1 MLVAPSGREAM
12 AMDASI
18 SHVMHHPLGVF
29 AILVV
34 ISAAVP
40 PLIRRVGLPDLVGL
54 LAAGVLVGPNA
65 LNWVDSGSE
74 TVRLLSDLG
83 AVYLLFTMGLEIDLE
98 EFNRVKRRSFVFGL
112 LILLIGVGTGV
123 TIGLLAGFASVSCLL
138 LGALMA
144 THTPLGY
151 PIVRSYGAQK
161 DESVVVSVGSTIFT
175 DIVALLLLAVGLGLG
190 KGNLSGAGFGL
201 LLLKIGLFAV
211 LVVIGIRWLGR
222 QLVLRGINDENR
234 MVLAVLVALFLASLG
249 AEFAGVEKIVGAFL
263 AGLAVNSVL
272 PEGRVKE
279 QVIFIGG
286 VLFIPI
292 FFIDLGLLLDV
303 GSLGASLGKFQ
314 FTGLMLGGAIAGK
327 GLASWITGA
336 LFGYRR
342 PQILMMWSL
351 TMPKVAATLATAFIG
366 YQAGLLNQTVL
377 NAVLAVMVVTATL
390 GPILTERSVIGLTK
404 SQQGMV
410 PTSFGEETAEQDGVS
425 EVVQRPLRIVVPVAN
440 PGNEQGLLGM
450 AARLLRGSAGGDGLL
465 LPLAMVNPSLEE
477 LRGDL
482 NRAVAS
488 ARGRLAAAEAI
499 GSALA
504 VPTRTLLRL
513 DEDVAGGMSRTALE
527 QAADLLLIG
536 AGRSGQL
543 RAWLMGDL
551 VDGVCRTA
559 HCPVV
564 VVNLGRN
571 SPDELGRI
579 LVPIKDLSASAR
591 EQFELALR
599 VIQSAPEQQRTRIT
613 LLHVHDPRFSGQDRR
628 WMEEQ
633 LIRWRPAGIPAER
646 FHIVIVRGPGID
658 GAIHRLSREHELVI
672 LRTQRR
678 RVAGLPIPG
687 SDRTSKLIS
696 QLPCASMV
704 ISDPLV

>member
-1 MLVAPSGREAM
+1 M
-12 AMDASI
+12 AMEASV

-29 AILVV
+29 ALLVA

-40 PLIRRVGLPDLVGL
+40 PLVRRVGLPDLVGL
-54 LAAGVLVGPNA
+54 LLAGVLIGPHA
-65 LNWVDSGSE
+65 LQWVETDSE

-98 EFNRVKRRSFVFGL
+98 EFNRVKRRSLIYGV
-112 LILLIGVGTGV
+112 LILVIGVATGV
-123 TIGLLAGFASVSCLL
+123 SIGWMAGFASVSCLL

-190 KGNLSGAGFGL
+190 KGDLSGLGITW
-201 LLLKIGLFAV
+201 LLLKIAFFAV
-211 LVVIGIRWLGR
+211 VVVVGIRWLGKR
-222 QLVLRGINDENR
+222 LVMRGINDENR

-249 AEFAGVEKIVGAFL
+249 AELAGVEKIVGAFL

-279 QVIFIGG
+279 QVIFVGG

-303 GSLGASLGKFQ
+303 GSLGQSLSKFQ
-314 FTGLMLGGAIAGK
+314 FTALMLVGAIGGK
-327 GLASWITGA
+327 GLASWISGA
-336 LFGYRR
+336 MFGYRR

-366 YQAGLLNQTVL
+366 FQAGLLNQMVL

-390 GPILTERSVIGLTK
+390 GPILTERSVTKLTEA
-404 SQQGMV
+404 QQGMV
-410 PTSFGEETAEQDGVS
+410 PPSFGEEQELNDGIS

-440 PGNEQGLLGM
+440 PGTEEGLLSI
-450 AARLLRGSAGGDGLL
+450 ASRLVQGSAGGEGLL

-477 LRGDL
+477 VRGGL
-482 NRAVAS
+482 NRAVAA
-488 ARGRLAAAEAI
+488 ARSRLGQAEQIGR
-499 GSALA
+499 ALQ
-504 VPTRTLLRL
+504 VSTRTLLRL
-513 DEDVAGGMSRTALE
+513 DEDIAGGMSRTAIE

-536 AGRSGQL
+536 ASRTDQL
-543 RAWLMGDL
+543 RAWLMGDI

-564 VVNLGRN
+564 VVDLGRHRGTALN
-571 SPDELGRI
+571 RI

-599 VIQSAPEQQRTRIT
+599 VLNSAPQDQRTRIT
-613 LLHVHDPRFSGQDRR
+613 LLHVHDPRFSTQDRQ
-628 WMEEQ
+628 WMKEQ
-633 LIRWRPAGIPAER
+633 LIRWRPAGIPSER
-646 FHIVIVRGPGID
+646 FHMVIVRGPGID
-658 GAIHRLSREHELVI
+658 GSIHRLSRDHDLVI

>member
-1 MLVAPSGREAM
+1 M
-12 AMDASI
+12 AMQASVEHI
-18 SHVMHHPLGVF
+18 FHHPLGVF
-29 AILVV
+29 ALLVA

-54 LAAGVLVGPNA
+54 LAAGILVGPHA
-65 LNWVDSGSE
+65 LGWVDSGSE

-98 EFNRVKRRSFVFGL
+98 EFNRVKRRSFIYGL
-112 LILLIGVGTGV
+112 LILLIGIGTGV

-161 DESVVVSVGSTIFT
+161 DEAVVVSVGSTIFT

-190 KGNLSGAGFGL
+190 QGNLSGMDLTL
-201 LLLKIGLFAV
+201 LLLRIGGFAL
-211 LVVIGIRWLGR
+211 LVVVAIRWLGR
-222 QLVLRGINDENR
+222 RLILRGINDENR
-234 MVLAVLVALFLASLG
+234 MVLAVMVALFLASLG
-249 AEFAGVEKIVGAFL
+249 AELAGVEKIVGAFL

-279 QVIFIGG
+279 QVIFLGG

-292 FFIDLGLLLDV
+292 FFIDLGLLLDL
-303 GSLGASLGKFQ
+303 GSLGESFSDFR
-314 FTGLMLGGAIAGK
+314 FTALMLVGAIGGK
-327 GLASWITGA
+327 GLASWMSGT

-366 YQAGLLNQTVL
+366 FQAGLLNQTVL
-377 NAVLAVMVVTATL
+377 NSVLAVMVVTATL
-390 GPILTERSVIGLTK
+390 GPILTERSVKRLMETPV
-404 SQQGMV
+404 GMV
-410 PTSFGEETAEQDGVS
+410 PISFGEEAAVLDGVS

-440 PGNEQGLLGM
+440 PSTEQGLLGI
-450 AARLLRGSAGGDGLL
+450 ASRLVRGSAGGEGLL

-477 LRGDL
+477 LRGGL
-482 NRAVAS
+482 SRAVAA
-488 ARGRLAAAEAI
+488 ARGRLAIAEAMAKDL
-499 GSALA
+499 S

-513 DEDVAGGMSRTALE
+513 DEDIPGGMSRTALE
-527 QAADLLLIG
+527 QGADLLLIG
-536 AGRSGQL
+536 AGRSDQL
-543 RAWLMGDL
+543 RAWLMGDI

-564 VVNLGRN
+564 VVNLGRELDQ
-571 SPDELGRI
+571 PLGRI

-599 VIQSAPEQQRTRIT
+599 VINSAPNLQRTRIT
-613 LLHVHDPRFSGQDRR
+613 LLHVHDPRSDHQDRT

-633 LIRWRPAGIPAER
+633 LIRWRPAAIPAER
-646 FHIVIVRGPGID
+646 FHTVLVRGPGID
-658 GAIHRLSREHELVI
+658 GAIHRLSREHDLVI

-687 SDRTSKLIS
+687 SDRTSKLIK

-704 ISDPLV
+704 ISDPVA

>member
-1 MLVAPSGREAM
+1 M
-12 AMDASI
+12 AMEASV

-29 AILVV
+29 ALLVA

-40 PLIRRVGLPDLVGL
+40 PLIRRLGLPDLVGL
-54 LAAGVLVGPNA
+54 LLAGVLIGPHA
-65 LNWVDSGSE
+65 LQWVDTDSE

-98 EFNRVKRRSFVFGL
+98 EFNRVKRRSFIYGL
-112 LILLIGVGTGV
+112 LILLIGVATGV
-123 TIGLLAGFASVSCLL
+123 SIGWMAGFAGVSCLL

-161 DESVVVSVGSTIFT
+161 DEAVVVSVGSTIFT

-190 KGNLSGAGFGL
+190 KGDLSGAGLTWL
-201 LLLKIGLFAV
+201 LVKIGLFALMVV
-211 LVVIGIRWLGR
+211 LGIRWLGQR
-222 QLVLRGINDENR
+222 LVIRGINDENR

-249 AEFAGVEKIVGAFL
+249 AELAGVEKIVGAFL

-279 QVIFIGG
+279 QVIFIGS

-303 GSLGASLGKFQ
+303 GSLGESLSNYQ
-314 FTGLMLGGAIAGK
+314 FTGLMLVGAIGGK
-327 GLASWITGA
+327 GLASWISGS

-342 PQILMMWSL
+342 SQILMMWSL

-366 YQAGLLNQTVL
+366 FQAGLLNQMVL

-390 GPILTERSVIGLTK
+390 GPILTERSVTRLTEDR
-404 SQQGMV
+404 QGMV
-410 PTSFGEETAEQDGVS
+410 PTSFGEEAATADGVS
-425 EVVQRPLRIVVPVAN
+425 EVVQRPLRIVVPIAN
-440 PGNEQGLLGM
+440 PGNEGGLLNI
-450 AARLLRGSAGGDGLL
+450 ASRLLRGSAGGEGLL

-477 LRGDL
+477 VRGGL
-482 NRAVAS
+482 NRAVVA
-488 ARGRLAAAEAI
+488 ARGRLAAAAAI
-499 GSALA
+499 GSSLQ

-513 DEDVAGGMSRTALE
+513 DEDIAGGMSRTALE
-527 QAADLLLIG
+527 QSADLLLIG
-536 AGRSGQL
+536 AGRADQL
-543 RAWLMGDL
+543 RAWFLGDI

-564 VVNLGRN
+564 VVNLGRQRVTAL
-571 SPDELGRI
+571 SRI

-599 VIQSAPEQQRTRIT
+599 VINTAALEERTRIT

-633 LIRWRPAGIPAER
+633 LIRWRPQGIPAER

-658 GAIHRLSREHELVI
+658 VAIHRLSREHDLVI

-696 QLPCASMV
+696 QLPCAAMV

>member
-1 MLVAPSGREAM
+1 M
-12 AMDASI
+12 AMEASV

-29 AILVV
+29 ALLVA

-40 PLIRRVGLPDLVGL
+40 PLVRRVGLPDLVGL
-54 LAAGVLVGPNA
+54 WLAGVVIGPHA
-65 LNWVDSGSE
+65 LQWVETDSE

-98 EFNRVKRRSFVFGL
+98 EFNRVKRRSLIYGV
-112 LILLIGVGTGV
+112 LILVIGVATGV
-123 TIGLLAGFASVSCLL
+123 SIGWMAGFASVSCLL
-138 LGALMA
+138 LGALLA

-190 KGNLSGAGFGL
+190 KGDLSGLGIAW
-201 LLLKIGLFAV
+201 LLLKIALFAV
-211 LVVIGIRWLGR
+211 VVVVGIRWLGKR
-222 QLVLRGINDENR
+222 LVMRGINDENR

-249 AEFAGVEKIVGAFL
+249 AELAGVEKIVGAFL

-279 QVIFIGG
+279 QVIFVGG

-303 GSLGASLGKFQ
+303 GSLGQSLSKFQ
-314 FTGLMLGGAIAGK
+314 FTALMLVGAIGGK
-327 GLASWITGA
+327 GLASWISGA
-336 LFGYRR
+336 MFGYRR

-366 YQAGLLNQTVL
+366 FQAGLLNQMVL

-390 GPILTERSVIGLTK
+390 GPILTERSVTKLTEA
-404 SQQGMV
+404 QQGMV
-410 PTSFGEETAEQDGVS
+410 PPSFGEEQELHDGIS

-440 PGNEQGLLGM
+440 PGTEEGLLSI
-450 AARLLRGSAGGDGLL
+450 ASRLVQGSAGGEGLL

-477 LRGDL
+477 VRGGL
-482 NRAVAS
+482 NRAVAA
-488 ARGRLAAAEAI
+488 ARSRLGQAEQIGR
-499 GSALA
+499 ALQ
-504 VPTRTLLRL
+504 VSTRTLLRL
-513 DEDVAGGMSRTALE
+513 DEDIAGGMSRTAIE

-536 AGRSGQL
+536 ASRTDQL
-543 RAWLMGDL
+543 RAWLMGDI

-564 VVNLGRN
+564 VVDLGRHKGTALN
-571 SPDELGRI
+571 RI

-599 VIQSAPEQQRTRIT
+599 VLNSAPQDQRTRIT
-613 LLHVHDPRFSGQDRR
+613 LLHVHDPRFSAQDRQ
-628 WMEEQ
+628 WMKEQ
-633 LIRWRPAGIPAER
+633 LIRWRPAGIPSER
-646 FHIVIVRGPGID
+646 FHMVIVRGPGID
-658 GAIHRLSREHELVI
+658 GSIHRLSRDHDLVI

>member
-1 MLVAPSGREAM
+1 M
-12 AMDASI
+12 AMEASV

-29 AILVV
+29 ALLVA

-40 PLIRRVGLPDLVGL
+40 PLVRRVGLPDLVGL
-54 LAAGVLVGPNA
+54 LLAGVLIGPHA
-65 LNWVDSGSE
+65 LQWVETDSE

-98 EFNRVKRRSFVFGL
+98 EFNRVKRRSLIYGV
-112 LILLIGVGTGV
+112 LILVIGVATGV
-123 TIGLLAGFASVSCLL
+123 SIGWMAGFASVSCLL

-175 DIVALLLLAVGLGLG
+175 DIVALLLLAVGLSLG
-190 KGNLSGAGFGL
+190 KGDLSGLGITW
-201 LLLKIGLFAV
+201 LLLKIALFAV
-211 LVVIGIRWLGR
+211 MVVVGIRWLGKR
-222 QLVLRGINDENR
+222 LVMRGINDENR

-249 AEFAGVEKIVGAFL
+249 AELAGVEKIVGAFL

-279 QVIFIGG
+279 QVIFVGG

-303 GSLGASLGKFQ
+303 GSLGQSLSKFQ
-314 FTGLMLGGAIAGK
+314 FTALMLVGAIGGK
-327 GLASWITGA
+327 GLASWISGA
-336 LFGYRR
+336 MFGYRR

-366 YQAGLLNQTVL
+366 FQAGLLNQMVL

-390 GPILTERSVIGLTK
+390 GPILTERSVTKLTEA
-404 SQQGMV
+404 QQGMV
-410 PTSFGEETAEQDGVS
+410 PPSFGEEQELNDGIS

-440 PGNEQGLLGM
+440 PGTEEGLLSI
-450 AARLLRGSAGGDGLL
+450 ASRLVQGSAGGEGLL

-477 LRGDL
+477 VRGGL
-482 NRAVAS
+482 NRAVAA
-488 ARGRLAAAEAI
+488 ARSRLGQAEQIGR
-499 GSALA
+499 ALQ
-504 VPTRTLLRL
+504 VSTRTLLRL
-513 DEDVAGGMSRTALE
+513 DEDIAGGMSRTAIE

-536 AGRSGQL
+536 ASRTDQL
-543 RAWLMGDL
+543 RAWLMGDI

-564 VVNLGRN
+564 VVDLGRHRGTALN
-571 SPDELGRI
+571 RI

-599 VIQSAPEQQRTRIT
+599 VLNSAPQDQRTRIT
-613 LLHVHDPRFSGQDRR
+613 LLHVHDPRFSAQDRQ
-628 WMEEQ
+628 WMKEQ
-633 LIRWRPAGIPAER
+633 LIRWRPAGIPSER
-646 FHIVIVRGPGID
+646 FHMVIVRGPGID
-658 GAIHRLSREHELVI
+658 GSIHRLSRDHDLVI

>member
-1 MLVAPSGREAM
+1 M
-12 AMDASI
+12 AMEASV

-29 AILVV
+29 ALLVA

-40 PLIRRVGLPDLVGL
+40 PLIRRLGLPDLVGL
-54 LAAGVLVGPNA
+54 LLAGVLIGPHA
-65 LNWVDSGSE
+65 LQWVDTDSE

-98 EFNRVKRRSFVFGL
+98 EFNRVKRRSFIYGL
-112 LILLIGVGTGV
+112 LILLIGVATGV
-123 TIGLLAGFASVSCLL
+123 SIGWMAGFAGVSCLL

-161 DESVVVSVGSTIFT
+161 DEAVVVSVGSTIFT

-190 KGNLSGAGFGL
+190 KGDLSGAGLTWL
-201 LLLKIGLFAV
+201 LVKIGLFALMVV
-211 LVVIGIRWLGR
+211 LGIRWLGQR
-222 QLVLRGINDENR
+222 LVIRGINDENR

-249 AEFAGVEKIVGAFL
+249 AELAGVEKIVGAFL

-279 QVIFIGG
+279 QVIFIGS

-303 GSLGASLGKFQ
+303 GSLGESLSNYQ
-314 FTGLMLGGAIAGK
+314 FTGLMLAGAIGGK
-327 GLASWITGA
+327 GLASWISGS

-342 PQILMMWSL
+342 SQILMMWSL

-366 YQAGLLNQTVL
+366 FQAGLLNQMVL

-390 GPILTERSVIGLTK
+390 GPILTERSVTRLTEDR
-404 SQQGMV
+404 QGMV
-410 PTSFGEETAEQDGVS
+410 PTSFGEEAATADGVS
-425 EVVQRPLRIVVPVAN
+425 EVVQRPLRIVVPIAN
-440 PGNEQGLLGM
+440 PGNEGGLLNI
-450 AARLLRGSAGGDGLL
+450 ASRLLRGSAGGEGLL

-477 LRGDL
+477 VRGGL
-482 NRAVAS
+482 NRAVVA
-488 ARGRLAAAEAI
+488 ARGRLAAAAAI
-499 GSALA
+499 GSSLQ

-513 DEDVAGGMSRTALE
+513 DEDIAGGMSRTALE
-527 QAADLLLIG
+527 QSADLLLIG
-536 AGRSGQL
+536 AGRADQL
-543 RAWLMGDL
+543 RAWFLGDI

-564 VVNLGRN
+564 VVNLGRQRVTAL
-571 SPDELGRI
+571 SRI

-599 VIQSAPEQQRTRIT
+599 VINTAALEERTRIT

-633 LIRWRPAGIPAER
+633 LIRWRPQGIPAER

-658 GAIHRLSREHELVI
+658 VAIHRLSREHDLVI

-696 QLPCASMV
+696 QLPCAAMV

>member
-1 MLVAPSGREAM
+1 M
-12 AMDASI
+12 AMEASV

-29 AILVV
+29 ALLVA

-40 PLIRRVGLPDLVGL
+40 PLIRRLGLPDLVGL
-54 LAAGVLVGPNA
+54 LLAGVLIGPHA
-65 LNWVDSGSE
+65 LQWVDTDSE

-98 EFNRVKRRSFVFGL
+98 EFNRVKRRSFIYGL
-112 LILLIGVGTGV
+112 LILRIGVATGV
-123 TIGLLAGFASVSCLL
+123 SIGWMAGFAGVSCLL

-144 THTPLGY
+144 THTRLGY

-161 DESVVVSVGSTIFT
+161 DEAVVVSVGSTIFT

-190 KGNLSGAGFGL
+190 KGDLSGAGLTWL
-201 LLLKIGLFAV
+201 LVKIGLFALMVV
-211 LVVIGIRWLGR
+211 LGIRWLGQR
-222 QLVLRGINDENR
+222 LVIRGINDENR

-249 AEFAGVEKIVGAFL
+249 AELAGVEKIVGAFL

-279 QVIFIGG
+279 QVIFIGS

-303 GSLGASLGKFQ
+303 GSLGESLSNYQ
-314 FTGLMLGGAIAGK
+314 FTGLMLVGAIGGK
-327 GLASWITGA
+327 GLASWISGA

-342 PQILMMWSL
+342 SQILMMWSL

-366 YQAGLLNQTVL
+366 FQAGLLNQMVL

-390 GPILTERSVIGLTK
+390 GPILTERSVTRLTEDR
-404 SQQGMV
+404 QGMV
-410 PTSFGEETAEQDGVS
+410 PTSFGEEAATADGVS
-425 EVVQRPLRIVVPVAN
+425 EVVQRPLRIVVPIAN
-440 PGNEQGLLGM
+440 PGNEGGLLNI
-450 AARLLRGSAGGDGLL
+450 ASRLLRGSAGGEGLL

-477 LRGDL
+477 VRGGL
-482 NRAVAS
+482 NRAVVA
-488 ARGRLAAAEAI
+488 ARGRLAAAAAI
-499 GSALA
+499 GSSLQ

-513 DEDVAGGMSRTALE
+513 DEDIAGGMSRTALE
-527 QAADLLLIG
+527 QSADLLLIG
-536 AGRSGQL
+536 SGRADQL
-543 RAWLMGDL
+543 RAWFLGDI

-564 VVNLGRN
+564 VVNLGRQRVTAL
-571 SPDELGRI
+571 SRI

-599 VIQSAPEQQRTRIT
+599 VINTAALEERTRIT

-633 LIRWRPAGIPAER
+633 LIRWRPQGIPAER

-658 GAIHRLSREHELVI
+658 VAIHRLSREHDLVI

-696 QLPCASMV
+696 QLPCAAMV

>member
-65 LNWVDSGSE
+65 LNWVDSSSE

-123 TIGLLAGFASVSCLL
+123 TIGLLNGFASVSCLL

-190 KGNLSGAGFGL
+190 NGNLSGAGFGL

-249 AEFAGVEKIVGAFL
+249 AELAGVEKIVGAFL

>member
-65 LNWVDSGSE
+65 LNWVDSSSE

-123 TIGLLAGFASVSCLL
+123 TIGLLNGFASVSCLL

-190 KGNLSGAGFGL
+190 NGNLSGAGFGL

-211 LVVIGIRWLGR
+211 LVVVGIRWLGR

-249 AEFAGVEKIVGAFL
+249 AELAGVEKIVGAFL

>member
-65 LNWVDSGSE
+65 LNWVDSSSE

-123 TIGLLAGFASVSCLL
+123 TIGLLNGFASVSCLL

-190 KGNLSGAGFGL
+190 QGNLSGAGFGL

-404 SQQGMV
+404 TQQGMV

-488 ARGRLAAAEAI
+488 ARGRLAAAAAI
-499 GSALA
+499 GSELA

>member
-1 MLVAPSGREAM
+1 M
-12 AMDASI
+12 AMQASVE
-18 SHVMHHPLGVF
+18 HVFHHPLGVF
-29 AILVV
+29 ALLVA

-54 LAAGVLVGPNA
+54 LAAGILVGPHA
-65 LNWVDSGSE
+65 LGWVDSGSE
-74 TVRLLSDLG
+74 TVRLMSDLG

-98 EFNRVKRRSFVFGL
+98 EFNRVKRRSFIYGL
-112 LILLIGVGTGV
+112 LILLIGIGTGV

-161 DESVVVSVGSTIFT
+161 DEAVVVSVGSTIFT

-190 KGNLSGAGFGL
+190 QGNLSGMDLSL
-201 LLLKIGLFAV
+201 LLLRIGGFAL
-211 LVVIGIRWLGR
+211 LVVVAIRWLGR
-222 QLVLRGINDENR
+222 RLLLRGINDENR
-234 MVLAVLVALFLASLG
+234 MVLAVMVALFLASLG
-249 AEFAGVEKIVGAFL
+249 AELAGVEKIVGAFL

-279 QVIFIGG
+279 QVIFLGG

-292 FFIDLGLLLDV
+292 FFIDLGLLLDL
-303 GSLGASLGKFQ
+303 GSLGESLSDFR
-314 FTGLMLGGAIAGK
+314 FTALMLGGAIGGK
-327 GLASWITGA
+327 GLASWISGK

-377 NAVLAVMVVTATL
+377 NSVLAVMVVTATL
-390 GPILTERSVIGLTK
+390 GPILTERSVKQLMDAPL
-404 SQQGMV
+404 GMV
-410 PTSFGEETAEQDGVS
+410 PTSFGEEAAVLDGVS

-440 PGNEQGLLGM
+440 PGTEQGLLAM
-450 AARLLRGSAGGDGLL
+450 AARLVRGSAGGEGLL
-465 LPLAMVNPSLEE
+465 LPLALVNPSLEE
-477 LRGDL
+477 LRGGL
-482 NRAVAS
+482 TRAVAA
-488 ARGRLAAAEAI
+488 ARGRLATAEAI
-499 GSALA
+499 GTELA

-513 DEDVAGGMSRTALE
+513 DEDIPGGMSRSALE
-527 QAADLLLIG
+527 QGADLLLIG
-536 AGRSGQL
+536 AGRTDQL
-543 RAWLMGDL
+543 RAWLMGDI

-564 VVNLGRN
+564 VVNVGRE
-571 SPDELGRI
+571 SEQPLGRI

-599 VIQSAPEQQRTRIT
+599 VIHSAPNSHRTRIT
-613 LLHVHDPRFSGQDRR
+613 LLHVHDPRSDHQDRT

-633 LIRWRPAGIPAER
+633 LIRWRPAAIPAER
-646 FHIVIVRGPGID
+646 FHTVLVRGPGID
-658 GAIHRLSREHELVI
+658 GAIHRLSREHDLVI

-704 ISDPLV
+704 ISDPVT

>member
-1 MLVAPSGREAM
+1 MEA
-12 AMDASI
+12 SV

-29 AILVV
+29 ALLVA

-40 PLIRRVGLPDLVGL
+40 PLVRRVGLPDLVGL
-54 LAAGVLVGPNA
+54 LLAGVVIGPHA
-65 LNWVDSGSE
+65 LQWVETDSE

-98 EFNRVKRRSFVFGL
+98 EFNRVKRRSLIYGV
-112 LILLIGVGTGV
+112 LILVIGVATGV
-123 TIGLLAGFASVSCLL
+123 SIGWMAGFASVSCLL

-190 KGNLSGAGFGL
+190 KGDLSGLGITW
-201 LLLKIGLFAV
+201 LLLKIAFFAV
-211 LVVIGIRWLGR
+211 VVVVGIRWLGKR
-222 QLVLRGINDENR
+222 LVMRGINDENR

-249 AEFAGVEKIVGAFL
+249 AELAGVEKIVGAFL

-279 QVIFIGG
+279 QVIFVGG

-303 GSLGASLGKFQ
+303 GSLGQSLSKFQ
-314 FTGLMLGGAIAGK
+314 FTALMLVGAIGGK
-327 GLASWITGA
+327 GLASWISGA
-336 LFGYRR
+336 MFGYRR

-366 YQAGLLNQTVL
+366 FQAGLLNQMVL

-390 GPILTERSVIGLTK
+390 GPILTERSVTKLTEA
-404 SQQGMV
+404 QQGMV
-410 PTSFGEETAEQDGVS
+410 PPSFGEEQELNDGIS

-440 PGNEQGLLGM
+440 PGTEEGLLSI
-450 AARLLRGSAGGDGLL
+450 ASRLVQGSAGGEGLL

-477 LRGDL
+477 VRGGL
-482 NRAVAS
+482 NRAVAA
-488 ARGRLAAAEAI
+488 ARSRLGQAEQIGR
-499 GSALA
+499 ALQ
-504 VPTRTLLRL
+504 VSTRTLLRL
-513 DEDVAGGMSRTALE
+513 DEDIAGGMSRTAIE

-536 AGRSGQL
+536 ASRTDQL
-543 RAWLMGDL
+543 RAWLMGDI

-564 VVNLGRN
+564 VVDLGRHRGTALN
-571 SPDELGRI
+571 RI

-599 VIQSAPEQQRTRIT
+599 VLNSAPQDQRTRIT
-613 LLHVHDPRFSGQDRR
+613 LLHVHDPRFSTQDRQ
-628 WMEEQ
+628 WMKEQ
-633 LIRWRPAGIPAER
+633 LIRWRPAGIPSER
-646 FHIVIVRGPGID
+646 FHMVIVRGPGID
-658 GAIHRLSREHELVI
+658 GSIHRLSRDHDLVI